1 MVELTPQRFRALTK
15 EKIRDIAKN
24 NPERLVGLID
34 EMRGLVKEQVEKLGR
49 RNLTPFAFES
59 LMSQSPEVIIGKIP
73 QNTTSQRELAIQLLN
88 TYKAKSM
95 TVKGSE
101 KIAKEQDKRIF
112 GISNELTSTGLHYRK
127 INYRMSPDE
136 RRIFWDVYNEIA
148 NQAPIK
154 SSETVLQEMK
164 NEIVERV
171 SNMDL
176 STAYSTLIVTMA
188 DNRGLDQSFIN
199 DVIARIKEE
208 SGFRYS

>member
-1 MVELTPQRFRALTK
+1 MAELTPQRFRALTK

-24 NPERLVGLID
+24 NPERLVELID
-34 EMRGLVKEQVEKLGR
+34 DMRGLVKEQVEKLGR

-59 LMSQSPEVIIGKIP
+59 LMSHSPEIITGKVP

-88 TYKAKSM
+88 TYKSKSM

-101 KIAKEQDKRIF
+101 KIAREQDKRIF
-112 GISNELTSTGLHYRK
+112 GISEELTSTGLHYRK
-127 INYRMSPDE
+127 INYRMSPEE
-136 RRIFWDVYNEIA
+136 RKIFWDVYNEIT

-154 SSETVLQEMK
+154 FSETVLQEMK

-176 STAYSTLIVTMA
+176 STAYSTLIATMA
-188 DNRGLDQSFIN
+188 DNRGIDQSFIN
-199 DVIARIKEE
+199 DVVARIKEE